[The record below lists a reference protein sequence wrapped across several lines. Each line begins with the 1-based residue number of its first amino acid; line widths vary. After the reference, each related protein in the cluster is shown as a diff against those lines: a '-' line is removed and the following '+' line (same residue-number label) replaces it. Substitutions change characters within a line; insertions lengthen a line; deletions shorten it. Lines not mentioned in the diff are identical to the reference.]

1 MSEMKGLREKEDKE
15 LRKILGETRAGL
27 SRISGERASGSQ
39 KDSSSSRKKRRE
51 VARILTVLKEK
62 EILKQV
68 NERMPSLTENKE
80 PKHGEKAT

>member
-1 MSEMKGLREKEDKE
+1 MKGLREKEDKE
-15 LRKILGETRAGL
+15 LRKILGETRADL

-68 NERMPSLTENKE
+68 NERMPSLVENKE

>member
-27 SRISGERASGSQ
+27 ARLLGERASGSK

-51 VARILTVLKEK
+51 VARILTVLQEK

-68 NERMPSLTENKE
+68 AESPAQGGSAS
-80 PKHGEKAT
+80 G